1 MSAPKKSSPSSP
13 WPRGTKR
20 STRRRL
26 KSNPTRCERE
36 TNSTCSRYF
45 GRASSPLSGRRL
57 VDSWHHLHSRVA
69 PCGRAARPSGSLRLP
84 RRTCPPPRRLA
95 TLFKSEEG
103 RWWCK
108 KKRREKNQRKSQ
120 TQRKKER
127 KKKERN
133 NNNNNNNNNNASLV
147 RHLRARGGRRRRK
160 TTTTSRR
167 RRRPT
172 PREKNSVHHTYTPPP
187 SSTGSKSSVK
197 IKIILIKR
205 IASKKNVPSIGTG
218 SPGTLVVSRSC
229 ASWAFLFSATRTREV
244 LRK

>member
-20 STRRRL
+20 STHRRL
-26 KSNPTRCERE
+26 KSNPTPCERE

-95 TLFKSEEG
+95 TLFKSEEEEG

-108 KKRREKNQRKSQ
+108 KKEKREKSAKVTN
-120 TQRKKER
+120 TEKER
-127 KKKERN
+127 KIKERN
-133 NNNNNNNNNNASLV
+133 NNAYLV
-147 RHLRARGGRRRRK
+147 RHLRARGGRRRR
-160 TTTTSRR
+160 RR
-167 RRRPT
+167 RRRTRTRRRTT
-172 PREKNSVHHTYTPPP
+172 PREKKFGSSHIYTPP
-187 SSTGSKSSVK
+187 GSKSSVK
-197 IKIILIKR
+197 KNNTNN
-205 IASKKNVPSIGTG
+205 ASHPKNVPSIGTG

-229 ASWAFLFSATRTREV
+229 ASCAFLFSAKTREV

>member
-95 TLFKSEEG
+95 TLFKSEEEEG

-108 KKRREKNQRKSQ
+108 KKEKRGKSAKV
-120 TQRKKER
+120 TNTEKER
-127 KKKERN
+127 KKEERN
-133 NNNNNNNNNNASLV
+133 TVIFIIIASLV
-147 RHLRARGGRRRRK
+147 RHLRARERRRRRK
-160 TTTTSRR
+160 TTTTTTTTTRSS
-167 RRRPT
+167 T
-172 PREKNSVHHTYTPPP
+172 PAKKNSVHHTYTPPS

-197 IKIILIKR
+197 IKIILITHR
-205 IASKKNVPSIGTG
+205 IQKNVPSIGTG

-229 ASWAFLFSATRTREV
+229 ASWAFLFSARRTREV